1 MQRLGATEQRGA
13 ASAHQLIYYHRQL
26 DMLLGR
32 AAGLTGGQLQSLDP
46 SSMRGY
52 FKLSHP
58 IFSGTSL
65 SDSIPALLPAYHIIK
80 LPGFTFGHQK
90 ATMHHQIQT

>member
-1 MQRLGATEQRGA
+1 
-13 ASAHQLIYYHRQL
+13 
-26 DMLLGR
+26 MLLGR

-52 FKLSHP
+52 FKLTHP

-65 SDSIPALLPAYHIIK
+65 SDSIPALLPAYQIINTYIK
-80 LPGFTFGHQK
+80 IRPSESHD
-90 ATMHHQIQT
+90 AS